1 MESPPKPK
9 RAVAWSGVG
18 AAVGAV
24 CWMTM
29 PWLQIVT
36 FGSRPYV
43 GTVYDI
49 GSLLGLG
56 LLLAGVAGLSTV
68 IGRPGRTGR
77 VALGATGLGLCCL
90 GVLAAESVAAYVAA
104 GFVPVPATG
113 GDPAGLVRTWLA
125 ITGYALALSGTGLIG
140 VVLHRRPDPSA
151 VTVALCL
158 LTPVVP
164 VLVVLAGTTLPLPVW
179 MVVVRTS
186 ALVLP
191 FGVAWVALGR
201 VVRVATT
208 GRT

>member
-1 MESPPKPK
+1 
-9 RAVAWSGVG
+9 
-18 AAVGAV
+18 
-24 CWMTM
+24 M
-29 PWLQIVT
+29 PWLQFAA

-56 LLLAGVAGLSTV
+56 FLLGGVAGLSVV
-68 IGRPGRTGR
+68 IGRPRRTGR

-104 GFVPVPATG
+104 GFTPVPATG
-113 GDPAGLVRTWLA
+113 EDPAGLVRTWLA

-140 VVLHRRPDPSA
+140 VVLHRRPDPPA
-151 VTVALCL
+151 VTGALCL
-158 LTPVVP
+158 LAPVVP
-164 VLVVLAGTTLPLPVW
+164 VLVVLAGETLPLPVR

-186 ALVLP
+186 ALFLP

-201 VVRVATT
+201 FVRVATT